1 MSALM
6 LRLIACLA
14 MLIDHIGYVT
24 GDMGC
29 RIVGRIAFPIFVYLI
44 CNGFCHTS
52 NRGRYALRLGIFALI
67 SQVPFSLF
75 CYGVIRFNHW
85 NVLFTLLLSLLSIWA
100 ADELR
105 KRPHFRWAALLPA
118 VFVCGIYFFGIISSD
133 YGERGIVM
141 ALVFYFFDGKKW
153 WQRVMTVVGVLISA
167 FYDYLFA
174 WAVSVVKVIL
184 GRGFTMP
191 QLGQWQL
198 LQAFSLGALLFI
210 FLYNGKKGNYPKNPV
225 CAKLLQYGFYAFY
238 PVHMLILWLIRG
250 L

>member
-14 MLIDHIGYVT
+14 MLIDHIGYGT

-44 CNGFCHTS
+44 CNGFRHTS

-67 SQVPFSLF
+67 AQVPFTLF
-75 CYGVIRFNHW
+75 CYGDIRFDHW
-85 NVLFTLLLSLLSIWA
+85 NVMLTLLLGLLCIWA
-100 ADELR
+100 ADALR
-105 KRPHFRWAALLPA
+105 KCPSLRWAALLPSI
-118 VFVCGIYFFGIISSD
+118 FVCGIYFFGVISSD
-133 YGERGIVM
+133 YGARGILM

-153 WQRVMTVVGVLISA
+153 WQRAITVVGVLIA
-167 FYDYLFA
+167 VFYDYIIA
-174 WAVSVVKVIL
+174 WGVAVLKAVL
-184 GRGFTMP
+184 GRGLVTP
-191 QLGQWQL
+191 QLDQWQW

>member
-6 LRLIACLA
+6 LRLIACVT
-14 MLIDHIGYVT
+14 MLIDHIGYLT
-24 GDMGC
+24 GNQVC
-29 RIVGRIAFPIFVYLI
+29 RIVGRIAFPIFAFLI
-44 CNGFCHTS
+44 CNGFRHTS

-75 CYGVIRFNHW
+75 CYGVIRFSHW
-85 NVLFTLLLSLLSIWA
+85 NVLFTLLLSLLCIWA

-105 KRPHFRWAALLPA
+105 QRPRFRWTALLPTI
-118 VFVCGIYFFGIISSD
+118 FVCGMYFFGVISSD
-133 YGERGIVM
+133 YSERGILT

-153 WQRVMTVVGVLISA
+153 WHRTMTVVGVLITA
-167 FYDYLFA
+167 FYDYIFA
-174 WAVSVVKVIL
+174 WGVAVAKAVL
-184 GRGFTMP
+184 GRGLAMP

-198 LQAFSLGALLFI
+198 LQIFSLGALLFI

-238 PVHMLILWLIRG
+238 PVHMLILWLIRV